1 MYNPTV
7 PSSPPQN
14 IRVIIELP
22 GSLHVSWQPP
32 PEIDQ
37 NGPLVGYV
45 IRLAIN
51 ATGDM
56 VGSGGEINET
66 ITGRLTYI
74 LNGLSLLINYSVQV
88 AAITVNGTGP
98 FSAAVLADE
107 SKHTKQHPKGLF
119 VTTHVNTFLH
129 DVCLLLICIYTCCH
143 C

>member
-14 IRVIIELP
+14 ITVISELP

-45 IRLAIN
+45 IRLAMNGI
-51 ATGDM
+51 GDM
-56 VGSGGEINET
+56 VGSGGEIIEA
-66 ITGRLTYI
+66 ITGGLTYT
-74 LNGLSLLINYSVQV
+74 LTGLSLLINYSIQV

-98 FSAAVLADE
+98 FSAAVIADG
-107 SKHTKQHPKGLF
+107 SKHTKKHPKGLF
-119 VTTHVNTFLH
+119 IITHVNTF
-129 DVCLLLICIYTCCH
+129 CA
-143 C
+143 